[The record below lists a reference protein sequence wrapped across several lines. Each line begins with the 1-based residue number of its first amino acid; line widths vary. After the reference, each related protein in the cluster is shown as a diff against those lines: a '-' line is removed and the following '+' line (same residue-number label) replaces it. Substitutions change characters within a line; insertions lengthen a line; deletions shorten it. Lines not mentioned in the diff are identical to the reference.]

1 MKHMV
6 ILVCSPGAEDPEV
19 RMIENTLE
27 ECQKVVGGRIEIA
40 LTSQS
45 FPKDILVICNAE
57 GLLEDLPPNR
67 FGIRGT
73 FFCCRRNGEE
83 FDSLTPRQIV
93 FLKKYLESTGW

>member
-6 ILVCSPGAEDPEV
+6 ILVCPPGAEDPEV

-27 ECQKVVGGRIEIA
+27 EFQKVVGGRIEIA

-45 FPKDILVICNAE
+45 FPKDILVICNE
-57 GLLEDLPPNR
+57 ERLLEDLHPNR

-73 FFCCRRNGEE
+73 FSAVGRMEK
-83 FDSLTPRQIV
+83 DSTVLHHARSS
-93 FLKKYLESTGW
+93 F

>member
-45 FPKDILVICNAE
+45 FPKDILVICNEE

-67 FGIRGT
+67 FGMDCPKIVITGIME
-73 FFCCRRNGEE
+73 FFNAC
-83 FDSLTPRQIV
+83 L
-93 FLKKYLESTGW
+93 